1 MSSTIYTKQNPS
13 PVVTRRAPMST
24 EDTANNTQRN
34 TNRRSLSARLRNLF
48 RRNSSSPIRSPSNDR
63 SPQTTSVRQTSSSP
77 VSGKSSTEAPHLRA
91 PTVNWP
97 FGKKKK
103 RLSTTKSTPKTSKKK
118 IKSNQ
123 KKNQAPTLHVEISS
137 PIYQQENQTSI
148 QGQNFTPRTPEFV
161 HGSTGTPQPSSTY
174 EVTTTKGFR
183 DYAIITQTP
192 QVRSSVI
199 RLIFFSSEGNFL
211 LLLFLHFFL

>member
-1 MSSTIYTKQNPS
+1 MSSTIYAKQNPS

-103 RLSTTKSTPKTSKKK
+103 KLSTTKSTPKTSKKK

-123 KKNQAPTLHVEISS
+123 KKNQASTLHVEISN
-137 PIYQQENQTSI
+137 PIYQPENQTSI

-161 HGSTGTPQPSSTY
+161 HGSTGRPQPSSTY

-199 RLIFFSSEGNFL
+199 RLIFF
-211 LLLFLHFFL
+211 